1 MKLTVKN
8 FKNLFK
14 NTLFKVKNK
23 TNNNL
28 RFIYFNK
35 YLNIKNFNNLIQNR
49 ILWLQSKKKN
59 KSQISNFNKYLI
71 SLIALIFFY
80 LFYLSIPVLYN
91 KIWVQNTIQQKLQKE
106 FKVNFSLS
114 SDISYFIL
122 PAPHFLIKDSKIF
135 LDKNLETTAIS
146 EIKNLKVFLSQK
158 NFFNKEKINIKE
170 ILIDNANFLPLRENF
185 KFLGDYKDNKFSNKK
200 IKIKNSKVFFKNNLN
215 EIITIIKLYNGNLF
229 FDNQKKL
236 NLSYFQ
242 GEVFNIPF
250 ILNFNKDNTSSQKK
264 EINIDVESL
273 KLNIYN
279 ESSKKGKNSFSGM
292 NIISLLNSKVSTEYN
307 LTNDFV
313 NFKSN
318 NSRIQAS
325 KINYT
330 GELSTNPFDLKLNID
345 LGNYDLSKIFNS
357 NSILFEFFKNKIL
370 FNDNISLSTTITSN
384 SVSNDAIF
392 QSKKINLNILNGQ
405 INFNKS
411 NLTNKDIGSL
421 SIENSSLYF
430 DNKELY
436 LNADIIFDI
445 QNYKKLFSF
454 LQTSKKSR
462 KPIKNVFMNIDYS
475 FLNDQI
481 NFNSLKID
489 NNEIDDEIITI
500 IEGLNDY
507 KMNNLIKS
515 KRILNKFISAYDG

>member
-23 TNNNL
+23 TINNL
-28 RFIYFNK
+28 KFTYFK
-35 YLNIKNFNNLIQNR
+35 RYFNIKNFNNLIQEK
-49 ILWLQSKKKN
+49 ILWLQSKNNN
-59 KSQISNFNKYLI
+59 KFKISNFNKFLI
-71 SLIALIFFY
+71 SFISLLFLY

-91 KIWVQNTIQQKLQKE
+91 KTWVQNTIQQKLQKE
-106 FKVNFSLS
+106 FKTNFSLS

-135 LDKNLETTAIS
+135 IDKNLETTAIS

-158 NFFNKEKINIKE
+158 NFFNKKKMNINQ
-170 ILIDNANFLPLRENF
+170 ILIDNANFLPLRESF
-185 KFLGDYKDNKFSNKK
+185 KFLGNYINNKFSNKN
-200 IKIKNSKVFFKNNLN
+200 IKVKNSKIFFKNNLK
-215 EIITIIKLYNGNLF
+215 EIIAIIKLDNGNLF

-236 NLSYFQ
+236 NLLYLK

-250 ILNFNKDNTSSQKK
+250 ILNFNKDNISLQRKV
-264 EINIDVESL
+264 INIDMESL

-279 ESSKKGKNSFSGM
+279 ESSKRDKNSFSGM
-292 NIISLLNSKVSTEYN
+292 NIISLLNSKISTEYN

-318 NSRIQAS
+318 NSRIQSS

-345 LGNYDLSKIFNS
+345 LGNYDLRKILNS
-357 NSILFEFFKNKIL
+357 NSLLLEFFKNKIL
-370 FNDNISLSTTITSN
+370 FNENISLSTTITSN
-384 SVSNDAIF
+384 SASNDAFF

-411 NLTNKDIGSL
+411 NLSNKDIGSL
-421 SIENSSLYF
+421 LIENSSLYF
-430 DNKELY
+430 DKKELY
-436 LNADIIFDI
+436 LNTDIIFDI
-445 QNYKKLFSF
+445 KNSKKLFSF

-462 KPIKNVFMNIDYS
+462 KPMKNVFMNIDYS

-481 NFNSLKID
+481 KFNSLKID
-489 NNEIDDEIITI
+489 NNKIDDELITI